1 MLFRSKADIFE
12 LRPSD
17 ARTLGAFVA
26 GTEYGNSWVEYKF
39 WRATLG
45 FVLLGFPFKIS
56 DEPLRH
62 SYIWRPSLKAD
73 ITDS

>member
-1 MLFRSKADIFE
+1 MLV
-12 LRPSD
+12 P
-17 ARTLGAFVA
+17 LGLLWPVSNMVTH
-26 GTEYGNSWVEYKF
+26 GVENKF

-73 ITDS
+73 IADS